1 MHASSELVR
10 EYEGPGSSAFADQSH
25 GVHAFGSAREHA
37 RPASGSHVSNSDP
50 GVHTFSSA
58 REYAMRSC
66 QLQLRALGAP
76 LGSLVGS
83 AGATNT
89 RPSTRSG
96 TLPVA
101 AHV

>member
-1 MHASSELVR
+1 MSDPDL
-10 EYEGPGSSAFADQSH
+10 
-25 GVHAFGSAREHA
+25 GVHTFSSAREHA
-37 RPASGSHVSNSDP
+37 RPASGIYVSDSDL
-50 GVHTFSSA
+50 GVRTFSSA

-66 QLQLRALGAP
+66 QLKLRVLGAP

-101 AHV
+101 AVTYI